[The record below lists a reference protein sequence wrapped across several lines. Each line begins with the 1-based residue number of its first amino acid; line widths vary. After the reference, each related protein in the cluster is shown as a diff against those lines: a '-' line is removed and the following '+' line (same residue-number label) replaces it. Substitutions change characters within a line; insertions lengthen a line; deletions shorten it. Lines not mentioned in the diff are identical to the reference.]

1 MQSKLT
7 NNKLIIAAAGSGKT
21 TFLVEEALKQKEGKV
36 LITTYTQA
44 NEAEIRKKIIEENHK
59 KNGLACI
66 PENVTV
72 QTWFSFLLQHGV
84 RPFQGVLFEKR
95 IKGLILVNNQS
106 GLKAYRSP
114 CQDCKQKSIV
124 DANCKKCK
132 NPIYFGEEKEFEHH
146 YFTKG
151 LKIYSDKLSKF
162 VFRCNE
168 KSNGNVINRIS
179 KIYSHIYIDE
189 VQDLA
194 GYDLELLKL
203 VFNCSS
209 RILLVGDPRQGTYST
224 NSAPKNKQFKKAK
237 VVNYFF
243 QDKSIS
249 IETDQN
255 SLMTNYRCNKPI
267 CDLSNKLFTDFQ
279 ATTSGNKIETEHS
292 GVFFIKEQDVEC
304 YLQEFQPIQLRDSK
318 RTKVNENYNV
328 MNFGE
333 AKGLSFDRVLIFP
346 TEPFIKWLKD
356 NNAELAETSRSK
368 LYVAITRARHS
379 VAIICKNNLTI
390 DGVTNYNPNAQ
401 V

>member
-1 MQSKLT
+1 MQSKQT

-44 NEAEIRKKIIEENHK
+44 NEAEIKKKIIE
-59 KNGLACI
+59 KNNCI

-72 QTWFSFLLQHGV
+72 QTWFSFLLKHGV
-84 RPFQGVLFEKR
+84 RPFQGNFFEKK
-95 IKGLILVNNQS
+95 INGLILVNSQS
-106 GLKAYRSP
+106 GLKAYRNP
-114 CQDCKQKSIV
+114 CQECKQENV
-124 DANCKKCK
+124 VNGNCRKCK
-132 NPIYFGEEKEFEHH
+132 NPIYFGEKDFEQH

-168 KSNGNVINRIS
+168 KSDGSVIDRIS
-179 KIYSHIYIDE
+179 RIYSHIYIDE

-203 VFNCSS
+203 LFNCNST
-209 RILLVGDPRQGTYST
+209 ILLVGDPRQGTYST

-243 QDKSIS
+243 HDKSIN

-255 SLMTNYRCNKPI
+255 SLLTNYRCNKPI

-279 ATTSGNKIETEHS
+279 ATTSGNNTETEHS
-292 GVFFIKEQDVEC
+292 GIFFIKKQDIEN
-304 YLQEFQPIQLRDSK
+304 YLQKFYPMQLRDSR
-318 RTKVNENYNV
+318 RTNVKENYSV

-333 AKGLSFDRVLIFP
+333 AKGLSFDRVLIYP
-346 TEPFIKWLKD
+346 TKPFLDWIKD
-356 NNAELAETSRSK
+356 NTTQLAETSRSK
-368 LYVAITRARHS
+368 FYVAITRARHS
-379 VAIICKNNLTI
+379 VAIVNDDENINNDI
-390 DGVTNYNPNAQ
+390 SHFIFNE
-401 V
+401 